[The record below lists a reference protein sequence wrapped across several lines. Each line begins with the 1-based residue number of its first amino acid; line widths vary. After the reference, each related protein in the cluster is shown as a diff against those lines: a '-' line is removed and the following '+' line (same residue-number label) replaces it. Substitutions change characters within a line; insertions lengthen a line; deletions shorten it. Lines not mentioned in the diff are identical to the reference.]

1 MADLSKLQT
10 ADVFSWS
17 LLGDIKNAR
26 AGLGDTMPVAV
37 YRLFEYTM
45 RETLIEA
52 LSKNAAIALF
62 REAGRKAGFHFAE
75 NMLDAL
81 KEKAE
86 FIEELQEKFVE
97 MKIGVLRV
105 ESIDANGTMILT
117 ISEDLD
123 CSGLPIV
130 GETVCNYDEGFLAG
144 VFQQH
149 YKKRFC
155 AIETDCWAKGDRVC
169 RFKVQQ
175 AIGEENAKEGKI

>member
-1 MADLSKLQT
+1 MADLSKLKT

-17 LLGDIKNAR
+17 LLGDIQNAR

-52 LSKNAAIALF
+52 LSKDAAIALF

-81 KEKAE
+81 KEKTE

-105 ESIDANGTMILT
+105 ESIDANGAMTLT

-149 YKKRFC
+149 YKKEFC
-155 AIETDCWAKGDRVC
+155 ASEPDCWAKGDRGC
-169 RFKVQQ
+169 RWQVQQ
-175 AIGEENAKEGKI
+175 GSGEENAEVGTI